1 LPHRCRQ
8 DTAKSPGL
16 LWTPGPLPLPL
27 RFSPLA
33 SAHYRR
39 LPPPLPCPRHGPG

>member
-27 RFSPLA
+27 R
-33 SAHYRR
+33 
-39 LPPPLPCPRHGPG
+39 